1 MKGSSQS
8 DRKDMPA
15 EYEGMF
21 KTNQWN
27 ALKIY
32 KFYTGPNGY
41 HFKKT
46 PQNECKALFFPMR
59 PQ

>member
-1 MKGSSQS
+1 MLIPS

-32 KFYTGPNGY
+32 KFYTGPNGH
-41 HFKKT
+41 HFEKDA
-46 PQNECKALFFPMR
+46 PER
-59 PQ
+59 V